1 MCLLSERAH
10 MICQTHVDPE
20 PRGRLAMAAE
30 AARRAL
36 AAEEEDYVTEC
47 LTARLRGGDRPG
59 QNGAA
64 ATVLAAAL
72 GHVTSGERM
81 RAGNRRAY

>member
-1 MCLLSERAH
+1 MCLSSERAH

-20 PRGRLAMAAE
+20 PRGRLTAE

-72 GHVTSGERM
+72 GHVTSGE
-81 RAGNRRAY
+81 